1 MTNPTISLATFL
13 ALSAGI
19 SSLVP
24 NKVISAVYLPKAGST
39 FRTEPN
45 GEIMTV
51 YPGMIETPPL
61 ERQNEWCFFKLY
73 DGRGNAINPPAGWT
87 ECHNLDVNG
96 FVGM

>member
-1 MTNPTISLATFL
+1 MSVMSPSLSIATFL

-19 SSLVP
+19 SFLVP
-24 NKVISAVYLPKAGST
+24 SKVFSAVYTIKEGST

-61 ERQNEWCFFKLY
+61 ERQNEWCFFNCMMGGVMQLILQR
-73 DGRGNAINPPAGWT
+73 DGQNAII
-87 ECHNLDVNG
+87 
-96 FVGM
+96 